1 MKQDMDNTPPE
12 DFPQDAD
19 APPAPPPGVGPQLR
33 AAREQKG
40 LTLEQVAAQTRI
52 PQHQIEFIEAG
63 EFSRLAGRTYAVGFA
78 RNLAKVVD
86 LDQNDVA
93 AMVRHEMDLAEG
105 LEGPR
110 GKKFEPGDSARAPSG
125 GLVWFSIIAVILL
138 LAGLFFAA
146 RAVFSPAAELPSLVE
161 QERAEQ
167 AALAAAQA
175 EQAAAE
181 AVPPSGPVVF
191 TATEEGIW
199 VRFYTADGNRLMEK
213 ELASGESYTV
223 PADAVGPQLWTG
235 RPDALAIT
243 IGGQQVPR
251 LAEEDQ
257 VMRDVPVTAEALL
270 ARGAGPEPEATPP
283 AAATP
288 AAAPTTAP
296 APVPSATRSASAP
309 RPTPTASVASPRPS
323 PSATAAPSPAV
334 SAAAPSRAPTAAP
347 SLAPNIDALD
357 PRDPLDPDTIPG
369 AGAN

>member
-1 MKQDMDNTPPE
+1 
-12 DFPQDAD
+12 
-19 APPAPPPGVGPQLR
+19 LR

-52 PQHQIEFIEAG
+52 PQHQLEYIEAG
-63 EFSRLAGRTYAVGFA
+63 QFSRLAGRTYAVGFA
-78 RNLAKVVD
+78 RNLAKVVG

-93 AMVRHEMDLAEG
+93 AMVRHEMDMDEG
-105 LEGPR
+105 REGPV

-125 GLVWFSIIAVILL
+125 GLVWFSIFAVVLL

-146 RAVFSPAAELPSLVE
+146 RLVFAPAAELPSLVE

-175 EQAAAE
+175 EEQGTGKAE
-181 AVPPSGPVVF
+181 AVSGPVVF
-191 TATEEGIW
+191 TATQDGIW

-213 ELASGESYTV
+213 ELALGESYTV
-223 PADAVGPQLWTG
+223 PADTTDPLLWTG

-243 IGGQQVPR
+243 IGGKQVPR

-257 VMRDVPVTAEALL
+257 VMRDVPVTARALL
-270 ARGAGPEPEATPP
+270 ARGQAVAPESATLP
-283 AAATP
+283 APATGATNSPVRAATP
-288 AAAPTTAP
+288 A
-296 APVPSATRSASAP
+296 PSATRAVPAP
-309 RPTPTASVASPRPS
+309 RPTTSFATPSPAATRSSAATPSPS
-323 PSATAAPSPAV
+323 PSAT
-334 SAAAPSRAPTAAP
+334 RT
-347 SLAPNIDALD
+347 PNIDALD